1 MDPIN
6 NTVAGL
12 MDLFNKRMAQFEA
25 QLQREP
31 AEPSNT
37 SNLAAEF
44 FSFRVFITQAV
55 TTLQQQVEL
64 LARNIDSMEMRGR
77 RGILLL
83 HGVPEDKE
91 EDAAQLVVDVVRDRL
106 KVSGFTLADIKRS
119 HRMGKTASASRSRP
133 ILVKL
138 RDVAVRDNIWFKK
151 TQLKGAG
158 ITISEF
164 LTKSRHDLFMAAR
177 KKFGVSK
184 CWTRDG
190 CVYVI
195 APDGSR
201 RRITTFADIG
211 TLKPQDAMKFPIE
224 PEIVDTP
231 QKPIIAGRSKRAAA
245 IKK

>member
-106 KVSGFTLADIKRS
+106 KV
-119 HRMGKTASASRSRP
+119 
-133 ILVKL
+133 
-138 RDVAVRDNIWFKK
+138 N
-151 TQLKGAG
+151 
-158 ITISEF
+158 
-164 LTKSRHDLFMAAR
+164 
-177 KKFGVSK
+177 
-184 CWTRDG
+184 
-190 CVYVI
+190 
-195 APDGSR
+195 
-201 RRITTFADIG
+201 IG